1 MTNIEKCFIIAPIM
15 VGYINT
21 IRRGVEREKISK
33 TIFILK
39 DDKWIKSEASTAI
52 NYQEPNPIKKKE
64 DETITSIRK
73 DILTIIDNKLMKEHK
88 ESISESGI
96 NDSSVIFKE
105 NISNYFIK
113 WINRLKIK

>member
-1 MTNIEKCFIIAPIM
+1 M

-39 DDKWIKSEASTAI
+39 ADKWIKSEASTAI

-96 NDSSVIFKE
+96 NDSSVTFKE